1 MPSLSSAASTKR
13 KTEPSGGEDDVTWTL
28 PGMRKDGGAQGGN
41 FEDILGIDF
50 NATGADRSGL
60 GALVNSALVAHQRL
74 PVLEAIFDRTA
85 RRMST
90 SLRQMTDEAADVT
103 LDDVSSTRLGDFLE
117 SQETGVVIGV
127 IRSQK
132 LESYCL
138 MAADGL
144 LVHAVVDLLLGA
156 RRSGASIEAEGR
168 AFTAIELGLAQR
180 VLQALV
186 ADFNEAF
193 RPIEEAGFAIERI
206 ETTSRFAAIAQDA
219 SVCALAKF
227 RIRMG
232 GVSTR
237 LSLLIP
243 HSSIEPVRDILL
255 RDFVN
260 EAGATANNWRTHLAA
275 EVRSTEIE
283 VTAVLAEPVLTIR
296 ALQQLEIGSTL
307 ALGRSGGA
315 DIGLHA
321 GGARIARGRFGR
333 AGDWLAVRLQTAP
346 DGGEALAAASVA
358 EAINDR

>member
-1 MPSLSSAASTKR
+1 MPPVSTAASR
-13 KTEPSGGEDDVTWTL
+13 SRLRDSDPAAGEHDVTWTL
-28 PGMRKDGGAQGGN
+28 PGGEFQ
-41 FEDILGIDF
+41 ELLGIDF
-50 NATGADRSGL
+50 NSPGADRSGL
-60 GALVNSALVAHQRL
+60 GALVNSALVAHRRL

-90 SLRQMTDEAADVT
+90 SLRQMTDEAADVS

-117 SQETGVVIGV
+117 GQDAGVVIGV

-138 MAADGL
+138 MAADGI

-156 RRSGASIEAEGR
+156 RRSSAPIDAGDRGL
-168 AFTAIELGLAQR
+168 TAIELGLAQR

-193 RPIEEAGFAIERI
+193 RPIEDAGFSIERV
-206 ETTSRFAAIAQDA
+206 ETTPRFAVIAQDA

-227 RIRMG
+227 RIRIG
-232 GVSTR
+232 GASTR

-243 HSSIEPVRDILL
+243 HSSIEPVRDVLL

-260 EAGATANNWRTHLAA
+260 EAGATDQAWRRHLVS
-275 EVRSTEIE
+275 EVRSAEIE
-283 VTAVLAEPVLTIR
+283 VSAVLAEPVLTIR
-296 ALQQLEIGSTL
+296 ALQQLEVGGTL
-307 ALGRSGGA
+307 GLGRSGGA
-315 DIGLHA
+315 DIGLHS

-333 AGDWLAVRLQTAP
+333 SGEWLAVLLHAAP
-346 DGGEALAAASVA
+346 EGGEAFLATGTGAMH
-358 EAINDR
+358 DH